1 MITIKCAR
9 GFSTQFFGQ
18 CLPQNAIYFRCGDFV
33 VYCDDFAQFKE
44 NDLVDIHVMNLK
56 GKRLFFEHVIIKREN
71 IVGQILERE
80 IKARNLYGVKC
91 VNVLCVKRT
100 GILPEMRQPI
110 LQKVRMKPEAANTI
124 TDSPL
129 EKERGSFVGSAIMR
143 EYATCVERKVS
154 RQNFARV
161 PYAKA
166 TERIK

>member
-1 MITIKCAR
+1 MISIKCAR

-18 CLPQNAIYFRCGDFV
+18 CLPKNAIYFRYGDFV
-33 VYCDDFAQFKE
+33 VYCDDFAQFKG
-44 NDLVDIHVMNLK
+44 NDLVDIYVMNLK
-56 GKRLFFEHVIIKREN
+56 GKRLYFDHVIIKRQN
-71 IVGQILERE
+71 IIGRILERE
-80 IKARNLYGVKC
+80 IESRNLYEVKC
-91 VNVLCVKRT
+91 INVFCIKRAET
-100 GILPEMRQPI
+100 LPEMRQPI

-154 RQNFARV
+154 RQNFARA